1 MTKLSDPARR
11 YSVRVR
17 HTEPRHGRVVAET
30 TFEAAAVAYVEDF
43 PLSPDHAGEISLV
56 VRDIESGREHCFRI
70 DLETGETTPCA

>member
-1 MTKLSDPARR
+1 MTQFSDPARR

-17 HTEPRHGRVVAET
+17 QAEPPHGHVVAEA
-30 TFEAAAVAYVEDF
+30 TFEAAAVAYIEDF
-43 PLSPDHAGEISLV
+43 PLASDHGAEISLV

>member
-11 YSVRVR
+11 YCVSVR
-17 HTEPRHGRVVAET
+17 HTEPRHWRVVAET

>member
-17 HTEPRHGRVVAET
+17 HAEPRHGHVVAEA
-30 TFEAAAVAYVEDF
+30 TFEAAAVAYIEDF
-43 PLSPDHAGEISLV
+43 PLAPDQSPEISLI

-70 DLETGETTPCA
+70 DLDTGETTSCA